1 MRISDWSSDVCSSD
15 LRLSLWEKDAQL
27 KELACRENRVGVYN
41 GRPWFEPG
49 PSPREE
55 FAQARRGFDAQA
67 LHSVRRNYSHGT
79 AAFNK
84 VLAPQFD
91 LFTRYGLHFCS
102 NFDCVSASRHRFAV
116 VGYRF
121 DSLAEIGRAHV

>member
-1 MRISDWSSDVCSSD
+1 MACGSRPWIKSALHAAMSQAIVAMG
-15 LRLSLWEKDAQL
+15 KDAQL

-41 GRPWFEPG
+41 GRPLFEPG

-55 FAQARRGFDAQA
+55 FAQARRGYDAQA

-84 VLAPQFD
+84 VRAPQFD

-102 NFDCVSASRHRFAV
+102 NFACVSASRHRFAV

-121 DSLAEIGRAHV
+121 DDRKTHR

>member
-1 MRISDWSSDVCSSD
+1 MPRRVR
-15 LRLSLWEKDAQL
+15 RLSLWEKDAQL
-27 KELACRENRVGVYN
+27 KELASRENRVAGYD
-41 GRPWFEPG
+41 GRPLFEPG

-84 VLAPQFD
+84 VRAPQFD

-116 VGYRF
+116 VGHRF
-121 DSLAEIGRAHV
+121 DSL